1 MLPFLTNPTL
11 TLNGNLE
18 ISLVHVLVMAAV
30 VIGCEL
36 GFRRARRTG
45 LDLDIM
51 AKASLWAVGA
61 GFVVSH
67 LVAEILYFPHVAA
80 DDPLTLLMVWG
91 GLSSFGGFFGGVLGA
106 HLYLRGRGAPTI
118 PYLEA
123 GFFGFVPVWILGR
136 LGCTIAFDH
145 PGLPTTFFLGMADGG
160 GVVRHNLGL
169 YEMLYTVLITAVL
182 YGLRHY
188 RPFEGFHLVLI
199 IFLYSPVR
207 FFLDTLRIADRRYW
221 GYTPGQYFSM
231 VLLMLGVWLFIRGRK
246 TAAAA

>member
-1 MLPFLTNPTL
+1 LLPHLTNPSL
-11 TLNGNLE
+11 AIYGPIK
-18 ISLVHVLVMAAV
+18 ISLVHVLVTAAV
-30 VIGCEL
+30 VLGCEL

-45 LDLDIM
+45 LDAEVM
-51 AKASLWAVGA
+51 VKASLWAVGT

-67 LVAEILYFPHVAA
+67 MVAGILYFPKTTA
-80 DDPLTLLMVWG
+80 DDPLTLLMVWR
-91 GLSSFGGFFGGVLGA
+91 GLSSFGGFFGGVMGAIIYLGVRKVPA
-106 HLYLRGRGAPTI
+106 I

-145 PGLPTTFFLGMADGG
+145 PGLPTTFFLGMADGA

-169 YEMLYTVLITAVL
+169 YEMLYTILITAVL

-188 RPFEGFHLVLI
+188 RPFDGFHLVLI

-207 FFLDTLRIADRRYW
+207 FFLDTLRVADRRYW
-221 GYTPGQYFSM
+221 GYTPGQYFS
-231 VLLMLGVWLFIRGRK
+231 VLLLALGVWLLLRSRRTGN
-246 TAAAA
+246 T

>member
-106 HLYLRGRGAPTI
+106 YLFLRRRGAPII
-118 PYLEA
+118 PFLEA
-123 GFFGFVPVWILGR
+123 GFFGFVPAWILGR

-231 VLLMLGVWLFIRGRK
+231 VLLMLGVWLLIRGRK
-246 TAAAA
+246 TAAA